1 MSNPSNFR
9 ALFRRLSVS
18 VPSDYQIA
26 LSSYREKALAYPEVI
41 SILQCGTVTNPGV
54 SDIDTLLLIK
64 DWPAFHPSLDL
75 LNPERISKLFAHGPF
90 ICESAF
96 FSDLMYFTTL
106 RVLNSPENE
115 LYEES
120 DNCRADPFAILIR
133 QSMCIAHFSK
143 QLSCRYPL
151 RQKLLLL
158 KSFCYSLSEVA
169 ELVAANL
176 NFSQRVE
183 AFNKTLLTCIQQAG
197 MINFHADEDFHNLFY
212 SINKSANALVNEAI
226 VFLSKYLVDTVFEKC
241 YATTYGLKN
250 PADIINEFSDLAFFD
265 GDMLVESVAREY
277 VSVANRWVRFHE
289 NIRNGYLRSGS
300 LWKGAEYLF
309 IQRNPYAL
317 LGKKIWLRR
326 FVKKTNFLFSEV

>member
-1 MSNPSNFR
+1 MN
-9 ALFRRLSVS
+9 
-18 VPSDYQIA
+18 VPSDYRIA

-41 SILQCGTVTNPGV
+41 SILQCGTVMNPGV

-64 DWPAFHPSLDL
+64 DWTAFHPSLDL
-75 LNPERISKLFAHGPF
+75 LNPERISKLFTHGPF

-115 LYEES
+115 PYGES
-120 DNCRADPFAILIR
+120 DNCRADHFAILIR
-133 QSMCIAHFSK
+133 QSMCITHFSK
-143 QLSCRYPL
+143 QLNRWYPL

-158 KSFCYSLSEVA
+158 KCFGYSLSEVA
-169 ELVAANL
+169 ELVRENS

-183 AFNKTLLTCIQQAG
+183 LFNKNLLICRQRAST
-197 MINFHADEDFHNLFY
+197 INFQADEDFHNRLHG
-212 SINKSANALVNEAI
+212 INKSAKALVNEATALLSNYI
-226 VFLSKYLVDTVFEKC
+226 VDNIFKKC
-241 YATTYGLKN
+241 SGTACGLKS
-250 PADIINEFSDLAFFD
+250 PADIVNKFSDLAFLH
-265 GDMLVESVAREY
+265 GDMFIESVARKY

-289 NIRNGYLRSGS
+289 NIRNGYQRSGS

-317 LGKKIWLRR
+317 LGKKLWLRR
-326 FVKKTNFLFSEV
+326 FVKMTNFLF